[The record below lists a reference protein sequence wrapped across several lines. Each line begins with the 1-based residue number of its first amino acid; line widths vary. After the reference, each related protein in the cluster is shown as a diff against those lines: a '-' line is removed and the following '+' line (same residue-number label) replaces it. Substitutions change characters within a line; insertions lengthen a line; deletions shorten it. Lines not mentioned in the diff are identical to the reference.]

1 MFEVTP
7 RTLHNRVA
15 EAMIE
20 CYKIARRVGLYEGRM
35 MRKIKAFVGQYFYD
49 RDCSAVGR
57 QIVVGPKGE
66 IGTCAA
72 FYKSG
77 EYFVRPGEELKG
89 FDPYGHPYW
98 QEWSRRM
105 PLNFPECLKCPALGI
120 CGGGCPYNAWVRHGS
135 IWEIDDFFCPH
146 ALKTL
151 EWLVWDLYDQSLLV
165 GEVPIAVYEK

>member
-1 MFEVTP
+1 
-7 RTLHNRVA
+7 
-15 EAMIE
+15 MIE